1 MVTVFNQYSCIYDVT
16 VVSIDT
22 LLLFVC
28 LFTFFYNLSST
39 KMAASVGR
47 HWLSVLS
54 TVFNGCLG
62 LVYLGLG
69 IWMILRNLSDKKRLF
84 PPDGWLVAVLQGGV
98 WLLIPS
104 LERRRLLP
112 KICSILIFLFT
123 IFLCFPSIWEASVD
137 GETTLMGVLNML
149 TFPGAVLFVVCV
161 FREQKRENVENGS
174 LYAPLQQAEEPSER
188 NENVTP
194 MAKAGILSKF
204 TFWWLNPLLVNGKRK
219 VLDGKDIPNLRPED
233 RAESCY
239 SRFMEELEKRK
250 EKNGSGARGDPSIL
264 STLFIWQR
272 KDLVI
277 TGFFALI
284 KVLSLASGPLILRAF
299 IRVCQGAESFK
310 NEGYFLAFGLFLAK
324 CLESVSE
331 RQLNFRNRL
340 IGLQVK
346 SMLCAAIYRKQLR
359 LSNVAKLSYDPGE
372 IMNYATVDA
381 TRIGEFPFWFHQI
394 WTIGLQITLGI
405 LIIFY
410 SVGIATFAALFV
422 VILTVLGNLPMGKLQ
437 HKHLTKLMAAQD
449 RRLRAIAE
457 AITNMKVLKLYAWE
471 THFRKAAETLRKEE
485 LRWLSAVI
493 SQRGG
498 YLILFW
504 SAPVFVSIVTFW
516 TCYLLG
522 IPLDAS
528 NVFTFLATIRIIQEP
543 IRIISDV
550 AAVFIEARVALTRIL
565 KFLEAP
571 ELRRELKNHGN
582 VENKSV
588 IIESEVIS
596 WNDDSSKPT
605 LSHVNLEILTGEKVA
620 ICGEVGSGKS
630 TLVSAILGEVPNIKG
645 TVRVYGRVAYVSQTA
660 WIQTGTI
667 QENIIFGSEMD
678 EEKYQE
684 VVTKCSLV
692 KDIEMFP
699 FGDQT
704 IIGERGVN
712 LSGGQKQR
720 VQLARALYQDADIY
734 LLDDPFS
741 AVDAHTAASLFKEYI
756 MEALSSKTVLL
767 VTHQV
772 DFLPG
777 FDDIL
782 LMADGKIVKTGT
794 YSQLLESCKEFQNL
808 VIALTDTSSSDN
820 RTPDDSKRISKDPN
834 QEIQKINT
842 KEPIESSLGEQ
853 LIKQEEREAG
863 DTGLKP
869 YRQYLSQSN
878 GYFYFSLSVLSHI
891 LHIIGTLL
899 QNLWLAKEV
908 QDSNFNWLKML
919 LVYMAIAVFMMVFL
933 FGRSYFV
940 VKLGV
945 NTSMAVF
952 SKLIT
957 SLFRAPMSF
966 YDSTPV
972 GRIISRVSSDLSIV
986 DLELAMKFTI
996 GVGTTMNTY
1005 FSFSILAFLTWPVL
1019 FVIIPT
1025 VYVTILLQKFYY
1037 ASAKELMRLD
1047 GTSKS
1052 LVASHLAQSIAGVV
1066 TIRAFGEEDR
1076 FFSEHLCLIDGNA
1089 SPFFH
1094 SFSANEWLIQRLE
1107 ILCAVVIS
1115 SSALAVTL
1123 LPFEASDS
1131 GYIGMALAY
1140 GLSLNIFLVV
1150 SVQFQCQLSNLIVSV
1165 ERLEQFMHIRSEA
1178 PEIIEAN
1185 RPSRNWPSIG
1195 RVVIQ
1200 NLKIRYQ
1207 PNSPLVLQGISCI
1220 FEGGDKIG
1228 IVGRTGSG
1236 KTTLISALFRLVEP
1250 TDGRIVIDEIDIT
1263 TIGLHDLRSNFGI
1276 IPQEPTLFNG
1286 SVRYNLDPLA
1296 EHSDHELWKVLE
1308 KCQLLEAIQD
1318 KKEGLDSLVVQD
1330 GSNWSLGQR
1339 QLFCLGRALLKR
1351 RKILVLD
1358 EATASIDNATDTII
1372 QKTIRQEFKD
1382 CTVITVAHRIPTV
1395 IDCTM
1400 VLVMK
1405 DGKVMEY
1412 DKPMKLMNEPASLF
1426 GQLVNEYW
1434 SQHKTS

>member
-1 MVTVFNQYSCIYDVT
+1 MVTVFDRYFSIYHVT

-22 LLLFVC
+22 LLLFTC
-28 LFTFFYNLSST
+28 LFIFFYNLSST
-39 KMAASVGR
+39 KMAGSVRR
-47 HWLSVLS
+47 HWLPVWS
-54 TVFNGCLG
+54 TGFNGCLG
-62 LVYLGLG
+62 FVYLGLG
-69 IWMILRNLSDKKRLF
+69 IWMILEKLSDKTSLL

-98 WLLIPS
+98 WLLILS
-104 LERRRLLP
+104 LERRRVLP
-112 KICSILIFLFT
+112 KIYSILILLFT
-123 IFLCFPSIWEASVD
+123 IFLCFSSIWEDSVHR
-137 GETTLMGVLNML
+137 ETTLMGVLNVL
-149 TFPGAVLFVVCV
+149 TFPGAVLFVICV
-161 FREQKRENVENGS
+161 FREQKQENIENGS
-174 LYAPLQQAEEPSER
+174 LYAPLQAEERSETD
-188 NENVTP
+188 ENVTP
-194 MAKAGILSKF
+194 MAKAGILSIF
-204 TFWWLNPLLVNGKRK
+204 TFWWLNPLLVKGKRK
-219 VLDGKDIPNLRPED
+219 VLDGKDIPYLRPED

-239 SRFMEELEKRK
+239 SRFMEKLEKRK
-250 EKNGSGARGDPSIL
+250 DGARGDPSIL
-264 STLFIWQR
+264 STLFIWKR

-284 KVLSLASGPLILRAF
+284 KVLSLASGPLIIRAF
-299 IRVCQGAESFK
+299 IRVCQGMESFK
-310 NEGYFLAFGLFLAK
+310 HEGYFLAFGLFLAK
-324 CLESVSE
+324 CLESISE

-359 LSNVAKLSYDPGE
+359 LSNVAKLSYGPGE

-410 SVGIATFAALFV
+410 SVGMATFAALFV

-437 HKHLTKLMAAQD
+437 HKYLTKLMAAQD
-449 RRLRAIAE
+449 RRLKAIAE

-471 THFRKAAETLRKEE
+471 THFRKATEMLRKEE

-493 SQRGG
+493 TQRGG

-504 SAPVFVSIVTFW
+504 SAPVFVSIATFW
-516 TCYLLG
+516 TCYFLG

-543 IRIISDV
+543 IRLISDV
-550 AAVFIEARVALTRIL
+550 AAVFIEARVALTRII

-571 ELRRELKNHGN
+571 ELQRELKKHGN

-596 WNDDSSKPT
+596 WTDDSSKPT
-605 LSHVNLEILTGEKVA
+605 LAHVNLEILTGEKVA

-630 TLVSAILGEVPNIKG
+630 TLVSAILGE
-645 TVRVYGRVAYVSQTA
+645 TA

-667 QENIIFGSEMD
+667 QENILFGSEMD
-678 EEKYQE
+678 DEKYQE

-720 VQLARALYQDADIY
+720 VQLARALYQDAD
-734 LLDDPFS
+734 
-741 AVDAHTAASLFKEYI
+741 EYI

-772 DFLPG
+772 DFLPA

-794 YSQLLESCKEFQNL
+794 YSQLLDSCKEFQNL
-808 VIALTDTSSSDN
+808 VIALSDTSSSDN
-820 RTPDDSKRISKDPN
+820 QAPDDSKQISEKPN
-834 QEIQKINT
+834 QEIQKIST
-842 KEPIESSLGEQ
+842 KEQIESSLGEQ

-869 YRQYLSQSN
+869 YKQYLGQSN
-878 GYFYFSLSVLSHI
+878 GYFYFFLSVLSHI
-891 LHIIGTLL
+891 SHIIGTLL
-899 QNLWLAKEV
+899 QNLWLAREV
-908 QDSNFNWLKML
+908 QDSNFNWLNML
-919 LVYMAIAVFMMVFL
+919 LVYMGIGVFMMFFL

-945 NTSMAVF
+945 KTSMAVF

-972 GRIISRVSSDLSIV
+972 GRIISRVSSDLNIV

-1005 FSFSILAFLTWPVL
+1005 FSFAILAFLTWPVL
-1019 FVIIPT
+1019 FIIIPT
-1025 VYVTILLQKFYY
+1025 VYITILLQ
-1037 ASAKELMRLD
+1037 ELMRLD

-1076 FFSEHLCLIDGNA
+1076 FFSEHLRLIDGNA

-1115 SSALAVTL
+1115 SSALA
-1123 LPFEASDS
+1123 
-1131 GYIGMALAY
+1131 
-1140 GLSLNIFLVV
+1140 
-1150 SVQFQCQLSNLIVSV
+1150 
-1165 ERLEQFMHIRSEA
+1165 
-1178 PEIIEAN
+1178 
-1185 RPSRNWPSIG
+1185 
-1195 RVVIQ
+1195 
-1200 NLKIRYQ
+1200 IRYQ

-1250 TDGRIVIDEIDIT
+1250 TDGKIIVDEIDIT

-1276 IPQEPTLFNG
+1276 IPQEPTLFSG
-1286 SVRYNLDPLA
+1286 SVLD
-1296 EHSDHELWKVLE
+1296 

-1318 KKEGLDSLVVQD
+1318 KKEGLDSL
-1330 GSNWSLGQR
+1330 
-1339 QLFCLGRALLKR
+1339 
-1351 RKILVLD
+1351 
-1358 EATASIDNATDTII
+1358 
-1372 QKTIRQEFKD
+1372 
-1382 CTVITVAHRIPTV
+1382 
-1395 IDCTM
+1395 
-1400 VLVMK
+1400 
-1405 DGKVMEY
+1405 GKVMEY

-1426 GQLVNEYW
+1426 GLLVNEYW
-1434 SQHKTS
+1434 SQHKPS